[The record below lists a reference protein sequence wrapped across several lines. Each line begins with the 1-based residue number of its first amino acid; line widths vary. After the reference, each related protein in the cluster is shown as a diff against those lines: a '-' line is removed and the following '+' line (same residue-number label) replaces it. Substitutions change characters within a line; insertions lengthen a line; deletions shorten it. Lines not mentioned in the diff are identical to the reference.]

1 MRAGLEK
8 GTYGY
13 LDRNRVQAWKKAG
26 ALLAVPVLVF
36 VAAWIIR
43 GTRENVMTVVAIV
56 GCLPGCNQIVR
67 AILASRYSSM
77 DRQLYEETEEARG
90 TLPVLYE
97 NVFTA
102 YEENYRIDCVAVSG
116 REVVGYASDERVD
129 AGRAAEHIRTMLKM
143 SSYRQN
149 VRIFRE
155 KKAFLERLKQLA
167 ETEPEPVPF
176 QGDDRYPG
184 WSRDE
189 IIRHLLTAFSL

>member
-77 DRQLYEETEEARG
+77 DRQLYEETEAARG

-116 REVVGYASDERVD
+116 REVVGYTSDERVD
-129 AGRAAEHIRTMLKM
+129 AEQKKGASKRNRTQPRG
-143 SSYRQN
+143 SQFQN
-149 VRIFRE
+149 PCSRR
-155 KKAFLERLKQLA
+155 RLWLSCLSDA
-167 ETEPEPVPF
+167 
-176 QGDDRYPG
+176 
-184 WSRDE
+184 
-189 IIRHLLTAFSL
+189 

>member
-77 DRQLYEETEEARG
+77 DRQLYEETEAARG
-90 TLPVLYE
+90 TLPVLY
-97 NVFTA
+97 
-102 YEENYRIDCVAVSG
+102 
-116 REVVGYASDERVD
+116 
-129 AGRAAEHIRTMLKM
+129 
-143 SSYRQN
+143 
-149 VRIFRE
+149 
-155 KKAFLERLKQLA
+155 
-167 ETEPEPVPF
+167 
-176 QGDDRYPG
+176 
-184 WSRDE
+184 
-189 IIRHLLTAFSL
+189 

>member
-77 DRQLYEETEEARG
+77 DRQLYEETEAARG

-102 YEENYRIDCVAVSG
+102 YEENYRID
-116 REVVGYASDERVD
+116 
-129 AGRAAEHIRTMLKM
+129 
-143 SSYRQN
+143 
-149 VRIFRE
+149 
-155 KKAFLERLKQLA
+155 
-167 ETEPEPVPF
+167 
-176 QGDDRYPG
+176 
-184 WSRDE
+184 
-189 IIRHLLTAFSL
+189 